1 MCLYANVPMNEKPER
16 LKFHYYIESVFI
28 KKSPMGFF
36 L

>member
-1 MCLYANVPMNEKPER
+1 MCQCANVPMNEKPER
-16 LKFHYYIESVFI
+16 LKLLYVIEGVFI